1 MLVQEER
8 SNMSA
13 RESELTN
20 IEEDAIFYRKDC
32 CAGQGMRDVLD
43 SHQRLA
49 LYISEHVNFSTSFE
63 QRLAMQSAQERKERY
78 VYSSCEQKFCISIC
92 STVYS

>member
-1 MLVQEER
+1 MQEER

-20 IEEDAIFYRKDC
+20 IEEDEIFYRKGC

-49 LYISEHVNFSTSFE
+49 LYISEP
-63 QRLAMQSAQERKERY
+63 AQERN
-78 VYSSCEQKFCISIC
+78 VYSSCEQKFCIAIC

>member
-1 MLVQEER
+1 
-8 SNMSA
+8 MSA
-13 RESELTN
+13 RESELAN
-20 IEEDAIFYRKDC
+20 IEEDEIFYGKDC
-32 CAGQGMRDVLD
+32 CVGQGMREVLD

-63 QRLAMQSAQERKERY
+63 QRLAMQSSQEGN
-78 VYSSCEQKFCISIC
+78 VYSSCEQKFCIAIC